1 MATEHTES
9 RSKISQRARMA
20 GGQPISQLMAKALMN
35 PTLISLAAGF
45 VDPASLPVDTAQA
58 AIADVMSQRDSA
70 EAALQYGTTPG
81 HLPLREAILAR
92 ELAADNQAAARND
105 ISSDQVLITAGSNQ
119 LLHLILETLCDPG
132 DIVLCTAPT
141 YLVVLGTMANLG
153 VRAISV
159 STDDQG
165 IVPAALK
172 ETLARLDA
180 ANELPRVK
188 AIYLVTYF
196 DNPRGV
202 TLAAHRRQQVL
213 DVARYWSRQGAI
225 RVIED
230 AAYRELRYDGDDVAS
245 ILGLDEDGST
255 VILAG
260 TFSKS
265 FSPGIRVGWGI
276 LPADLIG
283 PVLDQKG
290 NIDFGSPNF
299 NQHVMHQVL
308 ATDAYDAHIESLRH
322 AYRAKRDAM
331 LAAAEKVLAPMD
343 GVRWGKPCGGLYI
356 WVELPEHIDT
366 GPQGQLFNVALEEGV
381 LYVPGEFFFPSEGE
395 PRQTNCLRLSFGVQ
409 TPAGITAGMRAL
421 GRALLTCS

>member
-1 MATEHTES
+1 
-9 RSKISQRARMA
+9 
-20 GGQPISQLMAKALMN
+20 
-35 PTLISLAAGF
+35 
-45 VDPASLPVDTAQA
+45 
-58 AIADVMSQRDSA
+58 
-70 EAALQYGTTPG
+70 
-81 HLPLREAILAR
+81 
-92 ELAADNQAAARND
+92 
-105 ISSDQVLITAGSNQ
+105 VLD
-119 LLHLILETLCDPG
+119 TLCDPG

-141 YLVVLGTMANLG
+141 YLVILGTMANLR

-159 STDDQG
+159 RTDDEG
-165 IVPAALK
+165 IVPSDLTA
-172 ETLARLDA
+172 TLQRLAA
-180 ANELPRVK
+180 ANELSRVK

-202 TLAAHRRQQVL
+202 TLATQRRQQVL
-213 DVARYWSRQGAI
+213 DVACKWSRQSKI

-230 AAYRELRYDGDDVAS
+230 IAYRELRYDGEDVPS
-245 ILGLDEDGST
+245 LLSLDKEADR

-265 FSPGIRVGWGI
+265 FSPGIRVGWGV
-276 LPADLIG
+276 LPAELIG

-299 NQHVMHQVL
+299 NQHAMYQVL
-308 ATDAYDAHIESLRH
+308 ASDRYDAHIERLRH

-331 LAAAEKVLAPMD
+331 LTAADQELAPLD
-343 GVRWGKPCGGLYI
+343 GVHWEIPGGGLYI
-356 WVELPEHIDT
+356 WVELPEHVDT

-409 TPAGITAGMRAL
+409 TPAGIAAGMRGL
-421 GRALLTCS
+421 GRAIQACS